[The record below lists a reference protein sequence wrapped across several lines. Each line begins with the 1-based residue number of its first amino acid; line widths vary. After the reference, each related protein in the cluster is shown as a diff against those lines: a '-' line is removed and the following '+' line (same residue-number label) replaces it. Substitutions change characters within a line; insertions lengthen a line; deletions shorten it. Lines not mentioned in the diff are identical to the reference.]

1 MPDQFNIH
9 RDMRH
14 SLFYYKNL
22 QKVLDARATRK
33 ADLLLRKRII
43 DNKNKQ
49 NYQLEYDRIR
59 DSVHSKTIVGDTKQM
74 LKDRIKQL
82 EELGAHAINSIV

>member
-1 MPDQFNIH
+1 MPDNFEIH

-33 ADLLLRKRII
+33 ADIILRKKMI

-59 DSVHSKTIVGDTKQM
+59 DMMHHKTSRDDTKEM
-74 LKDRIKQL
+74 LKDRIKKL
-82 EELGAHAINSIV
+82 EE

>member
-1 MPDQFNIH
+1 MPDQFLIH

-22 QKVLDARATRK
+22 QKLLDARATRK
-33 ADLLLRKRII
+33 ADLLLRKKII
-43 DNKNKQ
+43 DNRNKQ

-59 DSVHSKTIVGDTKQM
+59 YLVHSKTIRNDTKEM
-74 LKDRIKQL
+74 LKDRTNKL
-82 EELGAHAINSIV
+82 EELGAKAINIII

>member
-1 MPDQFNIH
+1 MPDHFNIH
-9 RDMRH
+9 RDMHH

-59 DSVHSKTIVGDTKQM
+59 DLVHSKTIKDDTKEM
-74 LKDRIKQL
+74 LKNRIKQIRRIRS
-82 EELGAHAINSIV
+82 ACNK

>member
-1 MPDQFNIH
+1 MPDHFNIH

-43 DNKNKQ
+43 DNRNMQ
-49 NYQLEYDRIR
+49 NYQL
-59 DSVHSKTIVGDTKQM
+59 
-74 LKDRIKQL
+74 
-82 EELGAHAINSIV
+82 

>member
-1 MPDQFNIH
+1 MPDHFNIH

-43 DNKNKQ
+43 DNRNKQ

-59 DSVHSKTIVGDTKQM
+59 DLVHSKTIRNDTKEM

-82 EELGAHAINSIV
+82 EELGAHAINSII

>member
-1 MPDQFNIH
+1 MPDHFNIH

-33 ADLLLRKRII
+33 ADLMLRKRII
-43 DNKNKQ
+43 DNRNKQ

-59 DSVHSKTIVGDTKQM
+59 DLVHSKTIIGDTKQM
-74 LKDRIKQL
+74 LKDRIKKL

>member
-1 MPDQFNIH
+1 MPDNFEIH

-33 ADLLLRKRII
+33 ADITLRKKMI

-59 DSVHSKTIVGDTKQM
+59 DMLHSKTIRGDTKEM
-74 LKDRIKQL
+74 LKDRIKKL
-82 EELGAHAINSIV
+82 E

>member
-1 MPDQFNIH
+1 MPDHFNIH
-9 RDMRH
+9 RDMHH

-59 DSVHSKTIVGDTKQM
+59 DLVHSKTIVGDTKQM
-74 LKDRIKQL
+74 LKDRIKKL

>member
-1 MPDQFNIH
+1 MPDHFNIH

-43 DNKNKQ
+43 DNRNKQ

-59 DSVHSKTIVGDTKQM
+59 DLVHSKTIRNDTKEM
-74 LKDRIKQL
+74 LKDRIKKL
-82 EELGAHAINSIV
+82 EELGARAINSIV

>member
-1 MPDQFNIH
+1 MPDHFNIH

-43 DNKNKQ
+43 DNRNKQ

-59 DSVHSKTIVGDTKQM
+59 DLVHSKTIRNDTKEM
-74 LKDRIKQL
+74 LKDRIKK
-82 EELGAHAINSIV
+82 